1 MREDKKMKSCPTN
14 SKCAPHN
21 YAIKN
26 LNNPRY
32 IKRFKRCGC
41 WQSISNIKTNHQ
53 PYSRKCLKH
62 KFLDL
67 ISGIIRHYK
76 YDGFQFWRIRSFIKH
91 DLLRG

>member
-1 MREDKKMKSCPTN
+1 MSKINESCN
-14 SKCAPHN
+14 SWD
-21 YAIKN
+21 YSIKN
-26 LNNPRY
+26 IRK
-32 IKRFKRCGC
+32 IKRCGC

>member
-1 MREDKKMKSCPTN
+1 MKTCPNN

-26 LNNPRY
+26 LNNSKY

-41 WQSISNIKTNHQ
+41 WQSTSNIKTNHQ

-62 KFLDL
+62 KFLDAIKFTIKEQSFDL
-67 ISGIIRHYK
+67 WRLRCFFK
-76 YDGFQFWRIRSFIKH
+76 YDLK
-91 DLLRG
+91 RG